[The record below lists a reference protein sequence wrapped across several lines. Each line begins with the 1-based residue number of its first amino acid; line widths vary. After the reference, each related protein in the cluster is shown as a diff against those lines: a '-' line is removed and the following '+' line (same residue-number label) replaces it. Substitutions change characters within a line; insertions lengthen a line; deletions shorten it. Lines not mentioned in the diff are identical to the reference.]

1 MQEGEFMS
9 SKSIAQKLQIR
20 ENYSVLLVN
29 EPKGYRSMLGKL
41 PANVTLLA
49 EPTKSIDVV
58 QVFVTSKREFES
70 QLSDLKSLLS
80 RKGLLWITYPKGTSK
95 VKADINR
102 DSIRQFAQKIGLQAV
117 AMISIDDTWSALRLK
132 IV

>member
-1 MQEGEFMS
+1 MS

-20 ENYSVLLVN
+20 ENYSVLFVN

-41 PANVTLLA
+41 PANVTLLT